1 MRSRKA
7 AGWRETTISPLITQR
22 VCDFQVL
29 IFVSSWSITGL
40 KWFPKWAAQGR
51 SCVNPFSI
59 AFPLWVCSEHSE
71 PERVGRQ
78 SHPAKW
84 KGREME
90 PAWGPRWCFHPNFAM
105 YPLCDLGPVTSPL
118 WALSLFISQ
127 GCCEA
132 PHQKEQWE
140 TSYTKPH
147 HVPFLS
153 KRFHPF

>member
-29 IFVSSWSITGL
+29 IFVLSWSITGH

-51 SCVNPFSI
+51 GWVNSFST
-59 AFPLWVCSEHSE
+59 AFPLWGCSEHSE

-78 SHPAKW
+78 SPPPSGRGEKW
-84 KGREME
+84 NQPGA
-90 PAWGPRWCFHPNFAM
+90 PDGVSIQHT
-105 YPLCDLGPVTSPL
+105 YPLCDLGPDTSPL

-127 GCCEA
+127 GCCET

-147 HVPFLS
+147 HVPVLS
-153 KRFHPF
+153 KCFHPF